1 MWHLFSGSF
10 EEIIP
15 ARKLKNFYPGVAEH
29 KDISKLVLLLS
40 SSVNSL
46 RKVAHEAL
54 QDFQKY
60 KTLWTEDRDVK
71 VKVCFCYLWYIL
83 GLGCLY
89 LTSGRGPGKCQWP
102 WQEFLSR
109 GQEPVNAQLLTHLIF
124 CSPPNDTR
132 RQLKGMRLRQILFNL
147 HKQLSTDYI
156 PDTFRGWVFESVSH
170 LHRYSVFLV
179 RDPRTHE

>member
-1 MWHLFSGSF
+1 MNINILIRILTFKLSLYKNICFSESF

-71 VKVCFCYLWYIL
+71 VKVRFCYFWCSLCL
-83 GLGCLY
+83 NCLY
-89 LTSGRGPGKCQWP
+89 PIYAGTPRKYQW
-102 WQEFLSR
+102 WWRELMSR
-109 GQEPVNAQLLTHLIF
+109 GQEPINA
-124 CSPPNDTR
+124 S
-132 RQLKGMRLRQILFNL
+132 
-147 HKQLSTDYI
+147 S
-156 PDTFRGWVFESVSH
+156 
-170 LHRYSVFLV
+170 
-179 RDPRTHE
+179 

>member
-1 MWHLFSGSF
+1 MFSGSF

-71 VKVCFCYLWYIL
+71 VKVCFCYLWSSL
-83 GLGCLY
+83 SLNCLY
-89 LTSGRGPGKCQWP
+89 PTCVGMPRKYQWW
-102 WQEFLSR
+102 WQELMSR
-109 GQEPVNAQLLTHLIF
+109 GQEPINAKLLTYYIMCNYHMDIL
-124 CSPPNDTR
+124 
-132 RQLKGMRLRQILFNL
+132 RQLIIMRLRQTMLN
-147 HKQLSTDYI
+147 
-156 PDTFRGWVFESVSH
+156 
-170 LHRYSVFLV
+170 
-179 RDPRTHE
+179 